1 MSDKVLIVDDD
12 EALLKLLG
20 EDLAIA
26 GFEVAVAADGREAL
40 MQFDEF
46 EPDLLVLDVTLP
58 TLREHPSAPKD
69 GLEILA
75 HIRKKHKTPIIIL
88 SDTHIGTV
96 KILALEMGADD
107 YVTKPFNGK
116 ELVARIH
123 AVLRRAGT
131 DELEG
136 IVLEFP
142 GLLIEEA
149 SRKVWRAGDEV
160 ALTALE
166 FDLLFYFAARPGQVF
181 TRDQIM
187 DRLWESQIVS
197 SAAIDVHVSNLR
209 KKLRV
214 SNSEQD
220 YIGTVRGVGYRFEAS
235 GSSDLK

>member
-1 MSDKVLIVDDD
+1 M
-12 EALLKLLG
+12 G
-20 EDLAIA
+20 NP
-26 GFEVAVAADGREAL
+26 G
-40 MQFDEF
+40 
-46 EPDLLVLDVTLP
+46 
-58 TLREHPSAPKD
+58 
-69 GLEILA
+69 
-75 HIRKKHKTPIIIL
+75 L

-107 YVTKPFNGK
+107 YVTKPFNSK

-123 AVLRRAGT
+123 AVLRRAGA
-131 DELEG
+131 DRLEG

-149 SRKVWRAGDEV
+149 SRRVWRAGDEV

-166 FDLLFYFAARPGQVF
+166 FDLLFYLAARPGQVF

-187 DRLWESQIVS
+187 DRIWDSQIVS
-197 SAAIDVHVSNLR
+197 PAAIDVHVSNLR

-214 SNSEQD
+214 SNSEHE
-220 YIGTVRGVGYRFEAS
+220 YIDTVRGVGYRFEAS

>member
-1 MSDKVLIVDDD
+1 MSGKVLIVDDD
-12 EALLKLLG
+12 ETLLKTLG
-20 EDLAIA
+20 TALATA

-40 MQFDEF
+40 TQFDKF
-46 EPDLLVLDVTLP
+46 QPDLLVLDVTLP

-75 HIRKKHKTPIIIL
+75 HIRKKHKTPVIIL

-116 ELVARIH
+116 ELVARIQ

-131 DELEG
+131 DPLGG

-149 SRKVWRAGDEV
+149 SRRVYREGDEV

-166 FDLLFYFAARPGQVF
+166 FELLFYLAARP
-181 TRDQIM
+181 
-187 DRLWESQIVS
+187 
-197 SAAIDVHVSNLR
+197 
-209 KKLRV
+209 
-214 SNSEQD
+214 
-220 YIGTVRGVGYRFEAS
+220 
-235 GSSDLK
+235 